1 MNTHH
6 FLKNNTAICV
16 SLTETIAYIIMDFNN
31 YL

>member
-6 FLKNNTAICV
+6 VLENNTPICV
-16 SLTETIAYIIMDFNN
+16 SLTETTAYIIMDFNN